1 MNKNRKNRKFLRP
14 ALALWVAFIAISA
27 SAFGQL
33 ELVDMVRPYKFTAG
47 ILENGHFYI
56 TTKYIGDTTKQ
67 LIYVG
72 QKDPIL
78 PPNYTSHVHIR
89 VDDRVFQMPF
99 EDNPTTKMPPPENV
113 LIIEELFRDTLEQ
126 LPRVCARLLAIDPA
140 TNDSLHF
147 VFSLMPIKK
156 AEGGFVRL
164 GVEFGGSKQ
173 SHKLGVLME
182 IDTKIGNNDK
192 APIVTSLGH
201 YTTEH
206 EFTAS
211 TNPRMPDFWLALEGT
226 PANPQLTA
234 RGNLRAEG
242 LITPDYFLI
251 GNWKDFSS
259 GSIVGLNGFL
269 WKDRPAQTTLPY
281 DDSAVLLVWDEKFIG
296 ANTRQF
302 LAKTE
307 IGIVDSLKVVD
318 AGNTH
323 SSSGSSSGLG
333 FGIFYSRGSGC
344 SAFDTEL
351 QQNCADP
358 AYHVYAP
365 DSLEMVFILSNTSKN
380 LYRGVRLQT
389 GPMPAGLRVQQSPK
403 PVVPNDLA
411 EGTTAVGTLTFYAD
425 PRLDDASLSV
435 PVYMLNSFND
445 TLAFDEVC
453 IFVPGIAA
461 HDSLVDLDFELSCPS
476 TADTMMVPLFLKGL
490 RCRDI
495 DTIFIS
501 GNLPDRNCFSLVK
514 PIPKSIPADGF
525 VPVYVRFQAQG
536 LATYTANLTARIID
550 YDGFA
555 GGDTIRPGYT
565 SKLSG
570 TGKDEEF
577 LLANKSDTLNF
588 HRVCIGDTT
597 FWEWP
602 IRNVGGCD
610 VVIEDYQFIHNLHN
624 SFSLRNDFDFPISIP
639 KNDNGSIGK
648 AVVRFAPRAAGWD
661 TTLLVVRSISAPI
674 RDTLVIIGYGDQPA
688 IATPNKFVD
697 FDTICPN
704 QELTLPA
711 EVLNQTACVADVDS
725 VWTNLSDFS
734 ASPTRF
740 SILPESDFSINL
752 QANTAVEGVYNGK
765 LFIKTKTAVDSTVLF
780 RAVVAS
786 RALETIANEDYGD
799 VRYGKSKQNTFTV
812 RSVGSAGVV
821 LDAIE
826 IRGLNPADYVIT
838 LPAGVTFPLYLTPT
852 AELTFGVEFR
862 PTDLEQRRANIYYR
876 MAAGKCCAEPA
887 QTELRGRGYRPI
899 VDLANNSY
907 HLGTLCLGEGTT
919 RNITIRNSGNGP
931 LQITGYK
938 TIAGSGFALANIF
951 PVTIDSS
958 ATISLP
964 VSFTPKEPGD
974 FSLSVFFE
982 SDGDF
987 LVKDTLLYLAGRG
1000 DVCAV
1005 ISVDSTAGELG
1016 QQVLIPVRIRPKS
1029 GLGITTSELLAAM
1042 NSSGK
1047 TDMELSVGHDRKMLR
1062 FAPSIV
1068 SGAASGAGTATQHA
1082 DSVVVATP
1090 ALSALSASDTLA
1102 LLRAEA
1108 LLGDDF
1114 RTMLALRVSGFAS
1127 GYSQIQT
1134 ENGDFLE
1141 FGCSLENRFMD
1152 ASGVVLNIIHNPTAE
1167 AVTIEFYK
1175 KCNSA
1180 LIKLYDSRGAL
1191 VQTKRLGEIEK
1202 GQKSELQTDGLPQG
1216 VYFVN
1221 VSAGQTSASTK
1232 ILIVR

>member
-1 MNKNRKNRKFLRP
+1 MNKNRKNRKFIRP
-14 ALALWVAFIAISA
+14 ALALWAAFIAISA

-33 ELVDMVRPYKFTAG
+33 ELVDMVHPYKFTAG

-78 PPNYTSHVHIR
+78 PPNYTSHVHIK
-89 VDDRVFQMPF
+89 VDDHVFQMPF

-126 LPRVCARLLAIDPA
+126 LPRVCARMLAIDPA

-164 GVEFGGSKQ
+164 AVEFGGSKL
-173 SHKLGVLME
+173 SHRLGVLME

-206 EFTAS
+206 EFTSS

-234 RGNLRAEG
+234 RGNLRADG

-251 GNWKDFSS
+251 GNWKDYSS

-269 WKDRPAQTTLPY
+269 WKDRAAQASLPY
-281 DDSAVLLVWDEKFIG
+281 DDSAVLLVWDEKMIPG
-296 ANTRQF
+296 NTRQF

-333 FGIFYSRGSGC
+333 FGIFYSRASGC
-344 SAFDTEL
+344 SAFDTIL
-351 QQNCADP
+351 QKNCADP
-358 AYHVYAP
+358 AYHVYSP
-365 DSLEMVFILSNTSKN
+365 DSLELVFVITNTNKN
-380 LYRGVRLQT
+380 LYRGVHLQT
-389 GPMPAGLRVQQSPK
+389 GALPEGLRVQQSPK

-411 EGTTAVGTLTFYAD
+411 ENTTAVGTLTFYAD
-425 PRLDDASLSV
+425 PRLNDANLSV

-445 TLAFDEVC
+445 TLAFDEIC
-453 IFVPGIAA
+453 IFVPGVVA

-610 VVIEDYQFIHNLHN
+610 VLIEDYMFIHNLHN
-624 SFSLRNDFDFPISIP
+624 SFSLRNDIEFPISIP
-639 KNDNGSIGK
+639 KNDDGSIGR
-648 AVVRFAPRAAGWD
+648 AIVRFAPKAAGWD
-661 TTLLVVRSISAPI
+661 TTFLIVSSLSAPI
-674 RDTLVIIGYGDQPA
+674 RDTLMIIGYGDLPA
-688 IATPNKFVD
+688 IITPNKLID

-704 QELTLPA
+704 QEITLPA
-711 EVLNQTACVADVDS
+711 EVLNQTACIADVDS

-752 QANTAVEGVYNGK
+752 QAKTSAEGTYSGK
-765 LFIKTKTAVDSTVLF
+765 LYIKTKSAVDSTVQF
-780 RAVVAS
+780 RAVVAT
-786 RALETIANEDYGD
+786 RLLETVAQENYGD
-799 VRYGKSKQNTFTV
+799 VRYGKSKQSTFTV
-812 RSVGSAGVV
+812 RSVGTAGVV

-826 IRGLNPADYVIT
+826 IRGLNPADYIIT
-838 LPAGVTFPLYLTPT
+838 LPAGAAFPLYLAPT
-852 AELTFGVEFR
+852 AELTFDVEFR
-862 PTDLEQRRANIYYR
+862 PTDLEQRSANIYYR
-876 MAAGKCCAEPA
+876 TATGKCCTEPV

-907 HLGTLCLGEGTT
+907 HLSTLCLGEGTT

-931 LQITGYK
+931 LLITGYK
-938 TIAGSGFALANIF
+938 TVTGSGFALANIF

-974 FSLSVFFE
+974 FALSVFFE

-987 LVKDTLLYLAGRG
+987 LVKDTLLHLAGRG

-1005 ISVDSTAGELG
+1005 ISVDSVSGELG

-1029 GLGITTSELLAAM
+1029 GVDITTREIFEAM
-1042 NSSGK
+1042 NRSGK
-1047 TDMELSVGHDRKMLR
+1047 TDIEFTVGHNRRILR
-1062 FAPSIV
+1062 FAPNIV
-1068 SGAASGAGTATQHA
+1068 SGALASIGAATPFA
-1082 DSVVVATP
+1082 DSVMVATP
-1090 ALSALSASDTLA
+1090 ASATLTVSDTLA

-1114 RTMLALRVSGFAS
+1114 RSYLALKVNSFAS

-1152 ASGVVLNIIHNPTAE
+1152 AFGVVLNIIYNPTAE
-1167 AVTIEFYK
+1167 AVTIEFFK

-1180 LIKLYDSRGAL
+1180 QVKLYDSRGAL
-1191 VQTKRLGEIEK
+1191 VQSKRLNEIEK
-1202 GQKSELQTDGLPQG
+1202 GQKSELPTDGLPQG
-1216 VYFVN
+1216 IYFVN
-1221 VSAGQTSASTK
+1221 VSTDRLTASTK